1 MSQDG
6 QNNDRPYQDSNLGS
20 LNLQSGALQIDLSV
34 TFGAVHTLGTDRLTP
49 TRGKKHGDVDL

>member
-34 TFGAVHTLGTDRLTP
+34 TFGAVHTLGTDRLIP
-49 TRGKKHGDVDL
+49 ARGK